1 MRAALDYVGDDFGWG
16 AKCAVLIH
24 YPQVIRVTNGDGGM
38 QMSTT
43 SQSAVLSSGSSTT
56 SLSTLGGLT
65 RASSMIGGG
74 STGPPMSTFGPI
86 PLSLEGHYSH
96 GLEGC
101 SSSEKREVRGAFDAL
116 YAYLVE
122 VLASS
127 HAEGDTS
134 ALQLAAIQCLGVRVT
149 EDDHTMLSRVNVFY
163 ALEELMESALSMHH
177 SASTPGTE
185 MTAAAG
191 MDKEEES
198 KESFSKALG
207 LFQPSLSSGAVRVVG
222 GGLGIVTGEQ
232 GEEEDGTLGGGG
244 LTHSAATARTVTQA
258 AMKLFILLAL
268 QVATS
273 GEREMSY
280 IVRQSSSS
288 SLLRRSRSGPATLSK
303 AVFDILYVQ
312 LASITAAMNESFAAV
327 SRTAY
332 ANANA
337 TSTNVPIPLAPPP
350 EEQKGHDSV
359 ESVDAPA
366 TVTATST
373 TPLPDVGKP
382 PVLVPPTLQI
392 LVSHDAGVILMEALT
407 LLTTIS
413 QELSCQRLLAR
424 PKWFALLV
432 KLALVSPTVCRQK
445 SLQLLS
451 DLLPDASIDALEGNS
466 TPLLATRIILPLS
479 NLFILPLSDPIL
491 LTLSNAI
498 FSFLWDRR
506 WR

>member
-1 MRAALDYVGDDFGWG
+1 MDYVGDDFGWG
-16 AKCAVLIH
+16 AKCAVLVH
-24 YPQVIRVTNGDGGM
+24 YPQVIRVTNGESGM

-43 SQSAVLSSGSSTT
+43 SQSAGLSSGSSNT

-65 RASSMIGGG
+65 GGTSMMSGGG
-74 STGPPMSTFGPI
+74 SAVPTMSTFGPI

-101 SSSEKREVRGAFDAL
+101 SSLEKREVRGAFDAL

-177 SASTPGTE
+177 SASTSGKG
-185 MTAAAG
+185 MAASE
-191 MDKEEES
+191 MDKEEETKEISS
-198 KESFSKALG
+198 KGLG
-207 LFQPSLSSGAVRVVG
+207 LFRPSLSSGAVRLVSVMG
-222 GGLGIVTGEQ
+222 GSTGMTS
-232 GEEEDGTLGGGG
+232 GEEGEEDEGTLGGGG
-244 LTHSAATARTVTQA
+244 LSHSAATARTVTQA

-303 AVFDILYVQ
+303 AVFDILYAQ
-312 LASITAAMNESFAAV
+312 LASITTAMTESFAAV
-327 SRTAY
+327 NRMATAS
-332 ANANA
+332 AIAIAAA
-337 TSTNVPIPLAPPP
+337 TSTIVNVPLALPS
-350 EEQKGHDSV
+350 EEQKEIKSDEAIG
-359 ESVDAPA
+359 APA
-366 TVTATST
+366 TAPTTST
-373 TPLPDVGKP
+373 TPLRDTVKP
-382 PVLVPPTLQI
+382 TILVPPTLQI

-451 DLLPDASIDALEGNS
+451 DLLPDASIDALEGDS
-466 TPLLATRIILPLS
+466 PARAS
-479 NLFILPLSDPIL
+479 FILTHFLSFF
-491 LTLSNAI
+491 TCTE
-498 FSFLWDRR
+498 R
-506 WR
+506 WLPVCNHVY

>member
-1 MRAALDYVGDDFGWG
+1 MDYVGDDFGWG
-16 AKCAVLIH
+16 AKCAVLVH
-24 YPQVIRVTNGDGGM
+24 YPQVIRVTNGESGM

-43 SQSAVLSSGSSTT
+43 SQSAGLSSGSSNT

-65 RASSMIGGG
+65 GGTSMSGGG
-74 STGPPMSTFGPI
+74 SAVPTMSTFGPI

-101 SSSEKREVRGAFDAL
+101 SSLEKREVRGAFDAL

-177 SASTPGTE
+177 SASTSGKG
-185 MTAAAG
+185 MAASE
-191 MDKEEES
+191 MDKEEETKEISS
-198 KESFSKALG
+198 KGLG
-207 LFQPSLSSGAVRVVG
+207 LFRPSLSSGAVRLVSVMG
-222 GGLGIVTGEQ
+222 GSTGMTS
-232 GEEEDGTLGGGG
+232 GEEGEEDEGTLGGGG
-244 LTHSAATARTVTQA
+244 LSHSAATARTVTQA

-280 IVRQSSSS
+280 IVRQSS
-288 SLLRRSRSGPATLSK
+288 LLRRSRSGPATLSK
-303 AVFDILYVQ
+303 AVFDILYAQ
-312 LASITAAMNESFAAV
+312 LASITTAMTESFAAV
-327 SRTAY
+327 NHMAAASAI
-332 ANANA
+332 AIAAA
-337 TSTNVPIPLAPPP
+337 TSVPLALPSQ
-350 EEQKGHDSV
+350 EQKEIKSD
-359 ESVDAPA
+359 EAIEAPA
-366 TVTATST
+366 TASSTST
-373 TPLPDVGKP
+373 TPLPDTLKP
-382 PVLVPPTLQI
+382 SILVPPTLQI

-451 DLLPDASIDALEGNS
+451 DLLPDASIDALEGDS
-466 TPLLATRIILPLS
+466 PVRAS
-479 NLFILPLSDPIL
+479 FIL
-491 LTLSNAI
+491 TH
-498 FSFLWDRR
+498 F
-506 WR
+506 